1 MTTSELKLI
10 FFRQIDSLDKN
21 RLEEFYGVFLNFF
34 NGQADT
40 FDWDK
45 LTTEQK
51 QGIDS
56 ALEDINAGKV
66 IPHDKVMSEIQ
77 KKYRNV

>member
-1 MTTSELKLI
+1 MTTAELKLI

-40 FDWDK
+40 VDWEK

-56 ALEDINAGKV
+56 ALEDINAGKF

-77 KKYRNV
+77 RKYRNA